1 MNPIKKLYKYLT
13 NWRWEIGF
21 LDNTLEGVIKGE
33 ALRVNWVQLPF
44 KDRWFADP
52 FILDVTENEII
63 VLGEEFSDKISRG
76 RLGKMVID
84 RETYKLKSWKVILD
98 LPTHLSFP
106 AVIRKEGKIYLYP
119 ENSASGK
126 LTIYEYNQQTDELK
140 SLHILSDEPL
150 TDAIYTEAFDGRK
163 ILFST
168 QIPESNTNIL
178 DIHKWDEKLKRF
190 VKIDKIVA
198 EEKTGR
204 MAGDIFEVNGK
215 IYRPAQESNHEYG
228 HAVEIQEIVYQ
239 NGKWSVIPVRR
250 MESPH
255 PILKLGFHTFNNY
268 QGMIVIDVKG
278 FRYPIFGKI
287 LKSISANVKG
297 LL

>member
-1 MNPIKKLYKYLT
+1 MSPIKKLYKNLT

-21 LDNTLEGVIKGE
+21 LDNTLEGVVKGDP
-33 ALRVNWVQLPF
+33 LRVNWVQLPF

-52 FILDVTENEII
+52 FILDVTEDEII
-63 VLGEEFSDKISRG
+63 VLGEEYADNILRG

-84 RETYKLKSWKVILD
+84 RKSYKLKSWKIILD

-106 AVIRKEGKIYLYP
+106 AIIRKNSKIYLYP

-126 LTIYEYNQQTDELK
+126 LTIYEYNQQTDEITPV
-140 SLHILSDEPL
+140 HILSDEPL
-150 TDAIYTEAFDGRK
+150 TDAIYSEAFEGRK

-168 QIPESNTNIL
+168 QIPESNTNVL
-178 DIHKWDEKLKRF
+178 DIREWDENLKRF
-190 VKIDKIVA
+190 VKIDEIVA
-198 EEKTGR
+198 TEKTGR
-204 MAGDIFEVNGK
+204 MAGDIFKVNGK

-228 HAVEIQEIVYQ
+228 HSTEIQEIICKD
-239 NGKWSVIPVRR
+239 GKWSVIPVRR

-268 QGMIVIDVKG
+268 HGMIVIDVKG
-278 FRYPIFGKI
+278 YRYPILGKI
-287 LKSISANVKG
+287 LKSITAKIKS

>member
-1 MNPIKKLYKYLT
+1 MNPIKKLYKNLT

-21 LDNTLEGVIKGE
+21 LDNTLEGIVKGE
-33 ALRVNWVQLPF
+33 PLRVNWVQLPF

-52 FILDVTENEII
+52 FILDVTDDEII
-63 VLGEEFSDKISRG
+63 VLGEEFADNVLRG

-84 RETYKLKSWKVILD
+84 RKSYSLKSWKIILD

-106 AVIRKEGKIYLYP
+106 AIIRKNGKIYLYP

-126 LTIYEYNQQTDELK
+126 LTIYEYNQQTDEL
-140 SLHILSDEPL
+140 SPVRVLSDEPL

-168 QIPESNTNIL
+168 QIPKSNTNIL
-178 DIHKWDEKLKRF
+178 DIREWDEKQKRF
-190 VKIDKIVA
+190 VKIDEIVA

-204 MAGDIFEVNGK
+204 MAGDIFKIDGK
-215 IYRPAQESNHEYG
+215 IYRPAQESNYEYG
-228 HAVEIQEIVYQ
+228 HSTEIQEIICKD
-239 NGKWSVIPVRR
+239 GKWSVIPVRR

-268 QGMIVIDVKG
+268 QGLIVIDAKG
-278 FRYPIFGKI
+278 FRYPILGKI
-287 LKSISANVKG
+287 LKSFSAKIKG
-297 LL
+297 ML